1 VTVKRSLRTAGL
13 VAGLALAA
21 SALVTAPA
29 ATADSKAPW
38 AAVRQATTR
47 FHDVAAAEHAGYV
60 KFLPCFQD
68 LEAGEGMGQHWADL
82 QAIGDGVIDPTHPEV
97 LVYEPHNGAYQLV
110 AVEYVLPPSEQYTE
124 EHPPELFGAHFHFE
138 EGLGIWALH
147 AYLWRGNPTGINE
160 DFSPNVRLC
169 P

>member
-1 VTVKRSLRTAGL
+1 MRRLRVAAAL
-13 VAGLALAA
+13 AGLAVAA
-21 SALVTAPA
+21 AALVAAPA

-38 AAVRQATTR
+38 AAVRQATAQ
-47 FHDVAAAEHAGYV
+47 FHTTAAAESAGYV

-68 LEAGEGMGQHWADL
+68 VPNASGMGQHWADL
-82 QAIGDGVIDPTHPEV
+82 AAIGDGVIDPTHPDV
-97 LVYEPHNGAYQLV
+97 LVYEPKDGTYQLV
-110 AVEYVLPPSEQYTE
+110 AVEYVLPPSEQYTDTN
-124 EHPPELFGAHFHFE
+124 PPELFGARFHFDE
-138 EGLGIWALH
+138 ALQIWALH